1 MMEAALSLLRLYTE
15 WGVDVAV
22 TDTPTD
28 HRHAGAGLVLPPLR
42 GKTPQQTP
50 PYIPPQPGTGR
61 TPAPAAVTQNQPQQ
75 PPAPTSFADT
85 VEQAQRLAA
94 AANTPEELF
103 QAMDSFTA
111 CPLRGAAMHT
121 LMPSGPRNAPLMLIG
136 EAPDED
142 EDRSGQVFAGL
153 CGTLL
158 DTMLAPLPLERSQLA
173 LATALPW
180 RPAGGTPPTEMD
192 QRICRPFLERAIT
205 LFAPKRLLLCGRLPA
220 RMLLGKTTDLPRRNW
235 QDITLP
241 GLPPLPVMCMRHPL
255 QLRASPSAR
264 REIWTTLMTVM
275 DTLRQNSQSM

>member
-22 TDTPTD
+22 TDTPAD
-28 HRHAGAGLVLPPLR
+28 HRHAGAGLALPPLR
-42 GKTPQQTP
+42 GKTPHQTP

-158 DTMLAPLPLERSQLA
+158 DTMLAPLPLDRSQLA

>member
-22 TDTPTD
+22 TDAPVD

-42 GKTPQQTP
+42 DKTPQYT
-50 PYIPPQPGTGR
+50 PPQPGTGR
-61 TPAPAAVTQNQPQQ
+61 TPAPAAIAQNPPQQ
-75 PPAPTSFADT
+75 PPALTSFSDT

-103 QAMDSFTA
+103 QAMDSFVA

-121 LMPSGPRNAPLMLIG
+121 LMPSGPRHAPLMLIG

-220 RMLLGKTTDLPRRNW
+220 RMLLGKTTDLPRHNW

-241 GLPPLPVMCMRHPL
+241 GLPPLPVMFMRHPL

-275 DTLRQNSQSM
+275 NTLRQDNQSM